1 MRNAHIFR
9 VSNEN
14 EYEQRILIET
24 WPTFSAKT
32 EFSSQS
38 GRIMC

>member
-14 EYEQRILIET
+14 EYERRTLIEA
-24 WPTFSAKT
+24 WPMADKFVS
-32 EFSSQS
+32 F
-38 GRIMC
+38 I